1 MEQTSESGVARPWS
15 TRSPQRWIFMAV
27 AVILAVAVVLTGVA
41 YIRQGTGGVVP
52 FLMVAVAPVLGVVY
66 AWYFGFKK
74 W

>member
-1 MEQTSESGVARPWS
+1 
-15 TRSPQRWIFMAV
+15 MAV
-27 AVILAVAVVLTGVA
+27 AVILAVVVVLTGVA